1 MEPIGWIGVGTLG
14 NAIVNRLLD
23 LNVQV
28 AVFNRTREKLQSLV
42 PRGASAKGSPREVA
56 DCCRTIF
63 ICLSGEHAARAV
75 LFDNQTGVISARAR
89 GFTVVDVSTID
100 PRLAVE
106 IHETLRNEGIG
117 YIDCPVSGGP
127 EGGATGRLTAV
138 MSGDKELVQQHRE
151 IVAKFASTIHYV
163 GGSGLAQV
171 AKLVNNLAESI
182 NLLGAA
188 EAISLGLSAG
198 LSLEDM
204 RRVLPTM
211 RGHSTYM
218 DVLFDRM
225 EHPDDGTSV
234 SLEVRLKDLRL
245 ARSLGLANRHDSPM
259 GDLLEELFVQIIG
272 REGKLADQTRC
283 INLFLN
289 ERPQAPI

>member
-1 MEPIGWIGVGTLG
+1 MEPIGWIGIGTLG

-23 LNVQV
+23 LNVEV
-28 AVFNRTREKLQSLV
+28 AVFNRTREKVQTLES
-42 PRGASAKGSPREVA
+42 RGASVKGSPREVA
-56 DCCRTIF
+56 DCCSTTF
-63 ICLSGEHAARAV
+63 ICLSGETAARAV
-75 LFDNQTGVISARAR
+75 LFDKPTGVISARSR
-89 GFTVVDVSTID
+89 GFTVVDVSTMD

-106 IHETLRNEGIG
+106 IHKTLRKKGIQ

-127 EGGATGRLTAV
+127 EGGASGRLTAV
-138 MSGDKELVQQHRE
+138 MSGDKELVEQHRE

-171 AKLVNNLAESI
+171 VKLVNNLAESI

-218 DVLFDRM
+218 DVLFERM
-225 EHPDDGTSV
+225 EHPDEGTSV

-245 ARSLGLANRHDSPM
+245 ARSLGLANRHVSLM
-259 GDLLEELFVQIIG
+259 GGLIEELFVQIIG
-272 REGKLADQTRC
+272 REGKLADQTKC
-283 INLFLN
+283 IKLFLD
-289 ERPQAPI
+289 EQP